1 MIINSQVTENAFE
14 ANMALSEKLFNL
26 VGSFNRES
34 SQIVSEIVNDYF
46 LKPHLRKFKPL

>member
-1 MIINSQVTENAFE
+1 MILNSQVTENTIV
-14 ANMALSEKLFNL
+14 ANMAFREELLSL